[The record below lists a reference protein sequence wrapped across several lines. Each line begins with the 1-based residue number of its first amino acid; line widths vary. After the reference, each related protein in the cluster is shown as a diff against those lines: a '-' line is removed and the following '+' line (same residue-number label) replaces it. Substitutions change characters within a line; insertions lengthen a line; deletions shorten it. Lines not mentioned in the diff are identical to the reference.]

1 MRQFKAGARLAILIQ
16 LIALIL
22 AGCSPGGL
30 FSGKMLGY
38 PTRSIP
44 VTATAAQEALTIL
57 SEPQPDNI
65 VRLTESQFS
74 SLLNRQIQPQ
84 TADLLP
90 MINVWFEPE
99 SIYLQATMPK
109 GTVPGIPTATSFN
122 FVGNLV
128 MDQENLQ
135 VTLERAGVG
144 IFPAI
149 PPSALDFLNDQI
161 EEMLHDVAPQQ
172 MPLDIIVEE
181 GILTIHLRG
190 GDER

>member
-1 MRQFKAGARLAILIQ
+1 MRQFKASAGLAILIQ
-16 LIALIL
+16 LIVVIL

-30 FSGKMLGY
+30 FSGKMLDY

-44 VTATAAQEALTIL
+44 VTATAAQEALTLL

-84 TADLLP
+84 TADLQP

-109 GTVPGIPTATSFN
+109 GTVP
-122 FVGNLV
+122 V
-128 MDQENLQ
+128 Q

-149 PPSALDFLNDQI
+149 PASALDFLNEQI
-161 EEMLHDVAPQQ
+161 EEMLHDVSPQQ
-172 MPLDIIVEE
+172 MPLDIVVEE
-181 GILTIHLRG
+181 GILTIHLRS